1 MNKLKSDL
9 GEENVKLT
17 LARKVRSDKK
27 KEKSDPDQQPLFY
40 EGQLINTL
48 EELRDLVKIK
58 TFEEAVVGEVRKI
71 RNKETS

>member
-27 KEKSDPDQQPLFY
+27 KEKSDPD
-40 EGQLINTL
+40 
-48 EELRDLVKIK
+48 
-58 TFEEAVVGEVRKI
+58 
-71 RNKETS
+71 